1 MSVMHFVGHYQIQ
14 KMVKQVLDD
23 LRYVLNLVLLVLL
36 FPELM
41 ILAYES
47 AMEKIEVYQQFS
59 H

>member
-1 MSVMHFVGHYQIQ
+1 MHFAGHHQTQ
-14 KMVKQVLDD
+14 KTVKQVLDD

-36 FPELM
+36 FPELT

-47 AMEKIEVYQQFS
+47 AMEKIEAYQQFS